1 MTAKLMG
8 ALIMAAFTAT
18 GVSAGQVVRETARAI
33 PAAYEVDV
41 VVVGGTTQ
49 AVEAAAAAA
58 KAGAKVFLAAPR
70 NYLGD
75 DMCGTLRL
83 WHESGQAP
91 ATELGRRLFDVP
103 DAPAGAAPA
112 SSPKGAA
119 FTYKTDI
126 QASGTHP
133 DTARPSR
140 LRDGHYRSAITHS
153 VQYDGDVTI
162 TCDLGKARTVG
173 KVHVLAY
180 QREKDFVVRDVAVA
194 VSQDGKGWTPAGTA
208 KNATAGKGDFETAPL
223 SLAVEVGAEARF
235 VRLAVR
241 KTDDA
246 SRVLLGEVVIEAA
259 ESDEPAE
266 VAPAK
271 ADAASEKPAMRL
283 TTPMQVKT
291 ALDEAMLAAKADF
304 LYGCYATDVLRDADG
319 KVAGIVMANRAG
331 RQAVPAKVV
340 IDATTRAAVARM
352 AGAKFQPYPAG
363 KRTFTQTVI
372 GGQAKEATG
381 MTSRVIGDG
390 YPMVGVGREGQLGK
404 PSGRMVDV
412 IEYTLTLPMA
422 DGSFASLARAD
433 HLARDRTWSPEALRV
448 SEQLFEVPLDAMRSK
463 APLTGSWPGDDKAD
477 LGAFIPAGVERM
489 YVIGGCADVPRDVAA
504 ELLRP
509 TGLMGV
515 AERIGR
521 AAAELARSLHAPRGV
536 KVPGAPVTP
545 DADGEVREIL
555 TGVRPIRH
563 GGPTVPSETRPLPVL
578 ARYDVVVIGGGTA
591 GAPATI
597 AAARKGARTLVVEFQ
612 TGLGGVSTLGLIG
625 RYYHGY
631 RGGFT
636 SEIDRGVA
644 ALGGQTGASTKIDWK
659 MEYYRRQI
667 RQAKADIWFGA
678 VGCGALVHNGKVRG
692 AVVATPDGRGVVL
705 ADVVIDATGNADVAA
720 AAGAPCIVTQGD
732 FLAVQGTGLPPH
744 ALGATYTNTDY
755 TFVDD
760 SDMVDQWRLMVAAK
774 RKFAGSF
781 DMGQLIDTRERRR
794 IVGEHT
800 LTILDE
806 VNARTYPDVIAMCK
820 SDFDSHGYTVDPLFV
835 LAHLQKARVTTY
847 VPYRCLLP
855 KGLNGMLVA
864 GIGLSVHR
872 DALPVVRMQP
882 DVQNVGYAAG
892 CAAAMAA
899 GPPRRS
905 GTVREIDLKALQKH
919 LAEMGCIPA
928 EALEFKDSYPL
939 SDEAIAAAA
948 GDLAKGFKS
957 AAVVL
962 AAKDRAVPKLKAAY
976 NQAGDEKSRLLYAH
990 ALAICGD
997 RTGSPALLEFVRK
1010 ADKWDKGWNF
1020 RGMGQYGPALSE
1032 LDRHIVAL
1040 GMAREP
1046 AAAAVIIDKIK
1057 LLTPASEF
1065 SHHRAVALALE
1076 MLGDKS
1082 AAEPLGRLLS
1092 QPGMTGQA
1100 KHEPVA
1106 GQGRSEPLR
1115 ELILARALYRLGDH
1129 NGIARGILES
1139 YAEDVRG
1146 HYARHAAAILQAAP
1160 DTKDTKAPKAAP

>member
-1 MTAKLMG
+1 MTAKLIG
-8 ALIMAAFTAT
+8 ALIMATFTAT
-18 GVSAGQVVRETARAI
+18 SASAGQVVRESARGI
-33 PAAYEVDV
+33 PVAYEVDV

-49 AVEAAAAAA
+49 AVQAATAAAR
-58 KAGAKVFLAAPR
+58 AGAKVFLAAPR

-83 WHESGQAP
+83 WLDNGREP
-91 ATELGRRLFDVP
+91 TTELGKQLFDVP
-103 DAPAGAAPA
+103 ATPTGPAPA
-112 SSPKGAA
+112 
-119 FTYKTDI
+119 
-126 QASGTHP
+126 
-133 DTARPSR
+133 
-140 LRDGHYRSAITHS
+140 
-153 VQYDGDVTI
+153 
-162 TCDLGKARTVG
+162 
-173 KVHVLAY
+173 
-180 QREKDFVVRDVAVA
+180 
-194 VSQDGKGWTPAGTA
+194 
-208 KNATAGKGDFETAPL
+208 NA
-223 SLAVEVGAEARF
+223 
-235 VRLAVR
+235 
-241 KTDDA
+241 
-246 SRVLLGEVVIEAA
+246 
-259 ESDEPAE
+259 EPAT
-266 VAPAK
+266 
-271 ADAASEKPAMRL
+271 EKLAMRL

-291 ALDEAMLAAKADF
+291 ALDEAMLAAKANF
-304 LYGCYATDVLRDADG
+304 LYGCYATDILRDADG

-331 RQAVPAKVV
+331 RQAVLAKVV
-340 IDATTRAAVARM
+340 IDATARATVARM

-363 KRTFTQTVI
+363 QQTFTQTVI
-372 GGQAKEATG
+372 GGQATKAPD
-381 MTSRVIGDG
+381 MTYRVIGQG
-390 YPMVGVGREGQLGK
+390 YPIVGVGRGGQLGK
-404 PSGRMVDV
+404 PTGKMVDI

-422 DGSFASLARAD
+422 NGSFASHAKAE

-448 SEQLFEVPLDAMRSK
+448 SEQLFQVPPDAVRSK
-463 APLTGSWPGDDKAD
+463 APLTGAWPGDDKVD
-477 LGAFIPAGVERM
+477 LGAFVPADVERM

-504 ELLRP
+504 NLLQP

-515 AERIGR
+515 ADRLGR
-521 AAAELARSLHAPRGV
+521 AAAELAKALPAPRDV
-536 KVPGAPVTP
+536 KLPGSPVTP

-555 TGVRPIRH
+555 TGVRPTQKL
-563 GGPTVPSETRPLPVL
+563 PTIPSETRPLSVL

-591 GAPATI
+591 GAPAAI

-612 TGLGGVSTLGLIG
+612 SGLGGVSTLGLIG

-644 ALGGQTGASTKIDWK
+644 ALGGKKGTSTNVDWK

-678 VGCGALVHNGKVRG
+678 VGCGALVDSGKVCG

-705 ADVVIDATGNADVAA
+705 ADVVIDATGNADIAA

-755 TFVDD
+755 TFADE

-774 RKFAGSF
+774 KKFAGSF

-800 LTILDE
+800 LSVLDE

-820 SDFDSHGYTVDPLFV
+820 SNFDSHGYTVDPLFV
-835 LAHLQKARVTTY
+835 LAHLQRASVTTY
-847 VPYRCLLP
+847 IPYRCLLP
-855 KGLNGMLVA
+855 EGINGILVA

-892 CAAAMAA
+892 CAAAMAV
-899 GPPRRS
+899 GS
-905 GTVREIDLKALQKH
+905 GGAVRDIDLKALQKH
-919 LAEMGCIPA
+919 LAEIGCIPA
-928 EALEFKDSYPL
+928 EALEFKDSYPI
-939 SDEAIAAAA
+939 SDETVA
-948 GDLAKGFKS
+948 GAVRDLSKGFKP
-957 AAVVL
+957 AAVIM

-976 NQAGDEKSRLLYAH
+976 SRAGDEKTRLLYAH

-997 RTGSPALLEFVRK
+997 RTGSEALLEFVRK
-1010 ADKWDKGWNF
+1010 AEKWDKGWNF
-1020 RGMGQYGPALSE
+1020 RGMGQYGPALSD

-1040 GMAREP
+1040 GMAGEP
-1046 AAAAVIIDKIK
+1046 AATAVIIEKIK
-1057 LLTPASEF
+1057 LLTPTSEF

-1082 AAEPLGRLLS
+1082 AAKPLAALLS

-1100 KHEPVA
+1100 RHEPVA

-1115 ELILARALYRLGDH
+1115 ELILARALYRLGDY
-1129 NGIARGILES
+1129 NGVARKILES
-1139 YAEDVRG
+1139 YATDVRG
-1146 HYARHAAAILQAAP
+1146 HYARHAAAILQATP
-1160 DTKDTKAPKAAP
+1160 DAKEKKAQKDRP

>member
-1 MTAKLMG
+1 MPAKLIG
-8 ALIMAAFTAT
+8 ALIVATLMTTGAMAE
-18 GVSAGQVVRETARAI
+18 QVVRESSRGIPIAR
-33 PAAYEVDV
+33 EVDV

-49 AVEAAAAAA
+49 AVEAAVAAAR
-58 KAGAKVFLAAPR
+58 AGAKVFLAAPR

-83 WHESGQAP
+83 WHEIGQEP
-91 ATELGRRLFDVP
+91 TTELGKQLFDVP
-103 DAPAGAAPA
+103 PPAAAVPA
-112 SSPKGAA
+112 
-119 FTYKTDI
+119 KTDPV
-126 QASGTHP
+126 TEK
-133 DTARPSR
+133 
-140 LRDGHYRSAITHS
+140 SAI
-153 VQYDGDVTI
+153 
-162 TCDLGKARTVG
+162 
-173 KVHVLAY
+173 
-180 QREKDFVVRDVAVA
+180 
-194 VSQDGKGWTPAGTA
+194 
-208 KNATAGKGDFETAPL
+208 
-223 SLAVEVGAEARF
+223 
-235 VRLAVR
+235 
-241 KTDDA
+241 
-246 SRVLLGEVVIEAA
+246 
-259 ESDEPAE
+259 
-266 VAPAK
+266 
-271 ADAASEKPAMRL
+271 RL

-291 ALDEAMLAAKADF
+291 ALDEAMLAAKAGF

-331 RQAVPAKVV
+331 RQAVLAKVV
-340 IDATTRAAVARM
+340 IDATARAAVARL
-352 AGAKFQPYPAG
+352 AGAKSRPYSAG
-363 KRTFTQTVI
+363 QQTFTQTVI
-372 GGQAKEATG
+372 GGLARKAPG
-381 MTSRVIGDG
+381 MTSRVIGRG
-390 YPMVGVGREGQLGK
+390 YPIVGVGRGGQLGK
-404 PSGRMVDV
+404 PTGEMVDI

-422 DGSFASLARAD
+422 DGSFASHAKAD
-433 HLARDRTWSPEALRV
+433 QLARDRTWSPETLRV
-448 SEQLFEVPLDAMRSK
+448 SEQLFAVPPDAVRSK
-463 APLTGSWPGDDKAD
+463 APLAGAWPGDDEAD
-477 LGAFIPAGVERM
+477 LGAFIPTGVERM

-504 ELLRP
+504 KLLRP
-509 TGLMGV
+509 TGLMGI
-515 AERIGR
+515 AKRLGQ
-521 AAAELARSLHAPRGV
+521 AAAELAKSLPAPRNV
-536 KVPGAPVTP
+536 KLPGGPVTP

-555 TGVRPIRH
+555 TGVRPMQKLSTIE
-563 GGPTVPSETRPLPVL
+563 SETRPLPVL

-597 AAARKGARTLVVEFQ
+597 AAARQGARVLVVEFQ
-612 TGLGGVSTLGLIG
+612 AGLGGVSTLGLIG
-625 RYYHGY
+625 KYYHGY

-644 ALGGQTGASTKIDWK
+644 ALGGAKGTSTRIDWK
-659 MEYYRRQI
+659 MEYYRREI
-667 RQAKADIWFGA
+667 RRSGADIWFGS

-705 ADVVIDATGNADVAA
+705 ADVVIDATGNADIAA

-760 SDMVDQWRLMVAAK
+760 SDMVDHWRLLVAAK

-835 LAHLQKARVTTY
+835 LAHLQRARVTTY

-855 KGLNGMLVA
+855 EGLNGMLVV

-899 GPPRRS
+899 GS
-905 GTVREIDLKALQKH
+905 GDGAVREIDLKALQKH
-919 LAEMGCIPA
+919 LAEIGCIPA

-939 SDEAIAAAA
+939 SDEAVAAAA
-948 GDLAKGFKS
+948 GNLGKGFKP
-957 AAVVL
+957 AAVIM
-962 AAKDRAVPKLKAAY
+962 ASKDRAMPKLKAAY
-976 NQAGDEKSRLLYAH
+976 QQAGDDKTRLLYAH
-990 ALAICGD
+990 ALAIFGD
-997 RTGSPALLEFVRK
+997 RTGSEALLEFVGK
-1010 ADKWDKGWNF
+1010 AKAWDKGWNF

-1046 AAAAVIIDKIK
+1046 AATKVIIEKLK

-1082 AAEPLGRLLS
+1082 AAKPLGKLLS

-1100 KHEPVA
+1100 KHEPTA
-1106 GQGRSEPLR
+1106 DQGRSEPLR
-1115 ELILARALYRLGDH
+1115 ELILARALYRLGDYD
-1129 NGIARGILES
+1129 GIARKILES
-1139 YAEDVRG
+1139 YATDVRG
-1146 HYARHAAAILQAAP
+1146 HYARHAAAILQAKP
-1160 DTKDTKAPKAAP
+1160 